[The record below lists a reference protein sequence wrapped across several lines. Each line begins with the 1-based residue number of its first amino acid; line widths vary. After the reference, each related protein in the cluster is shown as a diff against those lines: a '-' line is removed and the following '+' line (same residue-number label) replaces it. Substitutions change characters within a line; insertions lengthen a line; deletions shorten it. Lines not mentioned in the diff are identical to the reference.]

1 MNYID
6 TFRIVFV
13 ILRPSTHKIMKNN
26 ISLLLL
32 FLCSNLSVS
41 AIDITEKKAFA
52 QLDDAF
58 AHQQYYM
65 DIKTA
70 HLDSLKLALND
81 KSLSTNKRYQL
92 NYELGSEYALFV
104 TDSALKYYDRSLEYA
119 RRLSDTDYKDKVQ
132 IAIARVL
139 AISGLYKEASSYFN
153 EIDRQQLSTTL
164 LPEYYNCGR
173 QIYSYLTTF
182 VHNDIYSTQYR
193 MKEQSYRD
201 SLLAVLPHGS
211 LNYQLY
217 MAEQY
222 TNNGNYI
229 KAKDLLEELIETE
242 SSNSNLY
249 ARSAFNLALVYRH
262 FGDNNKY
269 AAYLALSALAD
280 VKASVKENA
289 ALQYLA
295 LYLYDK
301 GDLKRA
307 YRYIKYSLDD
317 AIFCNARL
325 RTLEISAIM
334 PVIDAAYQDKLE
346 SQRKQLIIYLAIVS
360 FLSLLLI
367 VSLFWIKRQM
377 KKLSVAKR
385 NLRRA
390 NHIKEEYIGHFLNL
404 CSLYI
409 EKLDSFRRTV
419 NRKITAGQID
429 DLLRI
434 TKSTNYAG
442 MEQKEF
448 YANFDN
454 AFLELYPNFVDEFN
468 QLLQP
473 DERFILKSGE
483 LLNTEMRIYAI
494 IRLGIDDSN
503 KIANFLHYSINTIY
517 TYRNKVKNKAID
529 RDNFENNIL
538 KIDSSD

>member
-1 MNYID
+1 MNSTNMKHFLSFLI
-6 TFRIVFV
+6 ICICCSLKVFAADKAE
-13 ILRPSTHKIMKNN
+13 R
-26 ISLLLL
+26 
-32 FLCSNLSVS
+32 
-41 AIDITEKKAFA
+41 KAFDE
-52 QLDDAF
+52 LDDAF

-65 DIKTA
+65 DIKKA
-70 HLDSLKLALND
+70 QLDSLKQQLSANNLS
-81 KSLSTNKRYQL
+81 SLRRYQL

-104 TDSALKYYDRSLEYA
+104 TDSALKYYDRSLAYA
-119 RRLSDTDYKDKVQ
+119 DQLKEADYKDKVQ

-139 AISGLYKEASSYFN
+139 AISGLYKEASTYFN
-153 EIDRQQLSTTL
+153 EIDRAKLASHL
-164 LPEYYNCGR
+164 LPDYYDCGR

-182 VHNDIYSTQYR
+182 VHNETYSAQYR

-201 SLLAVLPHGS
+201 SLLAVLPSTS
-211 LNYQLY
+211 LTYKLY
-217 MAEQY
+217 LAEQY
-222 TNNGNYI
+222 TNEGNYI
-229 KAKDLLEELIETE
+229 KAKDLLEELMQAE
-242 SSNSNLY
+242 SSSSNLY

-262 FGDNNKY
+262 FGESDKY
-269 AAYLALSALAD
+269 ATYLALSALAD

-295 LYLYDK
+295 LYLYDE
-301 GDLKRA
+301 GNLKRA

-334 PVIDAAYQDKLE
+334 PVIDAAYQNKLVT
-346 SQRKQLIIYLAIVS
+346 QRRQLIIYLVVVS
-360 FLSLLLI
+360 FLSLMLI

-377 KKLSVAKR
+377 KRLSDAKR

-454 AFLELYPNFVDEFN
+454 AFLELYPNFIEEFN
-468 QLLQP
+468 RLLQP

-529 RDNFENNIL
+529 RENFENDVL
-538 KIDSSD
+538 KIDSND